1 MPSAM
6 LRFSGGNARPSTPD
20 TTEKVT
26 PESPVP
32 IRTPAVRTIISGV
45 AACAIVTR
53 PRPYRMVP
61 PINTRPAPYLSAT
74 IPTNGC
80 VTPQTRF
87 CTASAR
93 AKVSRPQCRSAL
105 IGCRNKP
112 KP

>member
-1 MPSAM
+1 MCVSRYCVNGSTANWPNEPAAAEMPSAM

-61 PINTRPAPYLSAT
+61 PINTRPAPYLSAI

-87 CTASAR
+87 
-93 AKVSRPQCRSAL
+93 
-105 IGCRNKP
+105 
-112 KP
+112 